1 MMKATRNF
9 VNFRNK
15 FLFVP
20 NKVAIVENY
29 IIKSWPNFLE
39 QMQFQA
45 TM

>member
-15 FLFVP
+15 FFYVP
-20 NKVAIVENY
+20 SKVAIVENY
-29 IIKSWPNFLE
+29 VIKSWPNFLKL
-39 QMQFQA
+39 MQYQP